1 MVDELLRLWAVL
13 FVFQVYIQLFDVVAF
28 CFVFSHRCDIE
39 DVCKAAEY
47 LRVDEVVS
55 ICIPKM
61 HSAMVVTACVTE
73 VPPAKDF
80 QGTHEDCSVHHPCS
94 TRNTDKTEAICLTKK
109 AANKKSLRSN
119 KWKRTML
126 SHKRCLKK
134 VPEQQ
139 NSVANPVLRMEA
151 GQVDETLAEHLSQV
165 KDNCLLSYTNAL
177 NCEKLLKEDGAA
189 QPSVGKK
196 KHIKSKLNATLKEH
210 CMSNIRGEAD
220 VCKVEGTAQDV
231 EQKYYKNKPTCNIC
245 CKVFSEGSS
254 LRRHMRIH
262 KGVKPYVCHL
272 CGKAF
277 TQCNQLKTHVRTHTG
292 KTKLHI
298 IKVCMNT
305 FLRCHDVYHYSN
317 V

>member
-1 MVDELLRLWAVL
+1 
-13 FVFQVYIQLFDVVAF
+13 
-28 CFVFSHRCDIE
+28 
-39 DVCKAAEY
+39 
-47 LRVDEVVS
+47 
-55 ICIPKM
+55 
-61 HSAMVVTACVTE
+61 MVVTACFTE
-73 VPPAKDF
+73 VPLAKDF

-94 TRNTDKTEAICLTKK
+94 TRNTEAICLTKK
-109 AANKKSLRSN
+109 AANRKSLRSN

-134 VPEQQ
+134 VSEQQ
-139 NSVANPVLRMEA
+139 NPITNPVLRMEA
-151 GQVDETLAEHLSQV
+151 GQVHGTLAEHLSQV

-177 NCEKLLKEDGAA
+177 NCENLLKEDSVV

-196 KHIKSKLNATLKEH
+196 KHIKSKLHATLKEH
-210 CMSNIRGEAD
+210 CMSNIRGEAAI
-220 VCKVEGTAQDV
+220 CKMEGTAQDV
-231 EQKYYKNKPTCNIC
+231 EQKYYKNKPTCSIC

-292 KTKLHI
+292 KTKLDI
-298 IKVCMNT
+298 VKVSLNI
-305 FLRCHDVYHYSN
+305 FLTCHDVCHYSN
-317 V
+317 VF